1 MEQAIENNGGDTD
14 RLTGI
19 PGPSAYSASKFGVI
33 GLSELLAHEVRR
45 NNIRV
50 MALTPSTVATD
61 LSIGS
66 LIPEDKVDQ
75 YMHPDDLAEYI
86 VSQLKLD
93 PRIYIKTASL
103 LNTNPF

>member
-1 MEQAIENNGGDTD
+1 M
-14 RLTGI
+14 
-19 PGPSAYSASKFGVI
+19 I

-103 LNTNPF
+103 RSEERRVGKESRSKQERTHNKKTRYQ

>member
-33 GLSELLAHEVRR
+33 GLSELLAHEVLR

-66 LIPEDKVDQ
+66 LIPEDKADQ
-75 YMHPDDLAEYI
+75 YMHPHVLAEYNHT
-86 VSQLKLD
+86 QLNLD
-93 PRIYIKTASL
+93 PMSDIK
-103 LNTNPF
+103 